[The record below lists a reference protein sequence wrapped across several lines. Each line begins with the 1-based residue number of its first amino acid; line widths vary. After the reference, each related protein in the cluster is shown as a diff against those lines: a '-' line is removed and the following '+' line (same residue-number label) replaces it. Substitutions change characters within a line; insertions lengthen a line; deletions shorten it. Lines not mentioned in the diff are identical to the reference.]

1 MRRRA
6 ILVSASVMGFI
17 ALTAVIIGASAREA
31 QRQATPAN
39 GRIVFQ
45 AGVGSKAPQVFTI
58 LPDGSDMNQVTHIP
72 TGDPRKDPGAENPVF
87 SPDGQTIAFDAISH
101 TPRTKINLFTVS
113 PSGAGLAELPLNVG
127 KFSGDPAYSP
137 DGTQISFDEDNPFA
151 DPKAHGIFI
160 ANADGSNAHQLTLAS
175 RSPTGAFDTES
186 QWSPDGQTI
195 AFTRVK
201 SDTKA
206 AIFTIRVDGTG
217 LTRLTPY
224 KLDAASPDWAPDG
237 KRIAFNSYWDSPH
250 GNVARVITMRPDG
263 SHQRAT
269 PRTTSD
275 MTGRSTASGL
285 RGRRTG
291 PGSSSSDS
299 RSRAKRASTPSTRW
313 TRTAATSS
321 GSPPPSTCFHS
332 TQTGARRRSP
342 AASIDARPLGGR
354 RDHLVLGTCACNHHR
369 LDVWT
374 RQTVPLRRSTG

>member
-1 MRRRA
+1 MTRERIPARR
-6 ILVSASVMGFI
+6 
-17 ALTAVIIGASAREA
+17 T
-31 QRQATPAN
+31 
-39 GRIVFQ
+39 
-45 AGVGSKAPQVFTI
+45 
-58 LPDGSDMNQVTHIP
+58 
-72 TGDPRKDPGAENPVF
+72 PVF

-263 SHQRAT
+263 SHQRAIT
-269 PRTTSD
+269 KDHFGHDGQIYCFRPSWSPDGTRIVFVRFKVKGEKGVDALYTMDPDGGDLERVTTAKHVFPLNPD
-275 MTGRSTASGL
+275 WGTA
-285 RGRRTG
+285 
-291 PGSSSSDS
+291 P
-299 RSRAKRASTPSTRW
+299 
-313 TRTAATSS
+313 
-321 GSPPPSTCFHS
+321 
-332 TQTGARRRSP
+332 
-342 AASIDARPLGGR
+342 
-354 RDHLVLGTCACNHHR
+354 
-369 LDVWT
+369 
-374 RQTVPLRRSTG
+374 